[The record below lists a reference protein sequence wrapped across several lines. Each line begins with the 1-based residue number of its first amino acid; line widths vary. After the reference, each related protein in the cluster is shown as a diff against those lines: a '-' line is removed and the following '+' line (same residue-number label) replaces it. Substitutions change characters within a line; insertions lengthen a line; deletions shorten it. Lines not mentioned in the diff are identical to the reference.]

1 MIGKKSLTS
10 AERVFKVF
18 ENSLEVLSKSDVVI
32 FYPDFSKSTI
42 ERVLKELRYIG
53 LIEQVGSGRAT

>member
-1 MIGKKSLTS
+1 ML
-10 AERVFKVF
+10 

-42 ERVLKELRYIG
+42 ERVLKELRYRG